1 MVTRRNLLW
10 IALASAGSGS
20 ACSLGG
26 QTGDEFTTNESSGPD
41 CDETYRPI
49 DDPDAM
55 TELGFSAAEI
65 LALANQAFQSDLRW
79 NGIERVQY
87 LPGPGETTLTL
98 RFTAGDVSFVERN
111 ELSRDGTHTD
121 EVRDPCDD
129 ELAIGVELQVTTE
142 DGALDETFET
152 ELRAATK
159 SWATVDLPLDL
170 DALEGSFEVIAVAES
185 ERAEPGAAQ
194 IVQPTLRVAVSPF
207 GSRGAFDAVL
217 EERTSDAISGRGVGF
232 AEWPSDSSCSDGLP
246 AGLGE
251 SPSGP
256 SALALLDSLAAAP
269 ALAWQW
275 QDGTETTLALS
286 FAPTSQE
293 YCVFQSL
300 EAGLSSSLATELTLT
315 SEDGRISGSLPV
327 EVMWGP
333 GSEEGTTQVRAR
345 LASSATFATEDASL
359 FPELEAELDG
369 YDSIR
374 LTFFVA
380 FLIDGDGEAT
390 GAEASIEV
398 FGGMQSVC
406 DVPGS
411 PCPGIQ
417 ETAVERGELLP

>member
-1 MVTRRNLLW
+1 MVMRQNLW
-10 IALASAGSGS
+10 IALASAGLVS

-26 QTGDEFTTNESSGPD
+26 QTGDEFTANEGSQD

-55 TELGFSAAEI
+55 TDLGFNAAEI
-65 LALANQAFQSDLRW
+65 LAFANREFQSDLRW
-79 NGIERVQY
+79 NAIGRVEY

-98 RFTAGDVSFVERN
+98 GFTAGDVSFVERN
-111 ELSRDGTHTD
+111 ELSRDGTHTE

-129 ELAIGVELQVTTE
+129 ELAIGVELRVTTA
-142 DGALDETFET
+142 DGALDEMFET

-170 DALEGSFEVIAVAES
+170 DALEGSFEVVSVTES

-194 IVQPTLRVAVSPF
+194 IVQPTLRAALSPF
-207 GSRGAFDAVL
+207 GTRGEFDAVL
-217 EERTSDAISGRGVGF
+217 EERTSNTVSGGWARF
-232 AEWPSDSSCSDGLP
+232 AEWPSASPCADGLP

-256 SALALLDSLAAAP
+256 SALALLESLEAAP
-269 ALAWQW
+269 AIAWQW
-275 QDGTETTLALS
+275 QDGAVTTLALS
-286 FAPTSQE
+286 FVPTSQE

-315 SEDGRISGSLPV
+315 SEDGRISGPLPV
-327 EVMWGP
+327 DVMWGP

-345 LASSATFATEDASL
+345 LASSATFTTEAVATL
-359 FPELEAELDG
+359 FPELAAELDD
-369 YDSIR
+369 YDGVR

-380 FLIDGDGEAT
+380 FLVDEDGEAT
-390 GAEASIEV
+390 ATETSIEL
-398 FGGMQSVC
+398 FGGMQSAC
-406 DVPGS
+406 DVPG

-417 ETAVERGELLP
+417 ETAVERGEQLP